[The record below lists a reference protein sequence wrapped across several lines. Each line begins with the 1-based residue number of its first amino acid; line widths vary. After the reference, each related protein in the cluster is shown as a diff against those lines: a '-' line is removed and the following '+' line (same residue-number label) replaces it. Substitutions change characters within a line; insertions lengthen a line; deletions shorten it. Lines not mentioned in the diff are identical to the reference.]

1 MNINKKIKRIFNLYN
16 LGIFTCIVV
25 ILVSGYIIFKPEKQ
39 ETPSGI
45 EVVQSDKEENE
56 EITEEEARK
65 VAKKQFKKLGEKNI
79 KEENLQVKKI
89 QRSGEE
95 YYYISSAENTMEIQ
109 IKGGKVTRINSAT
122 VEE

>member
-56 EITEEEARK
+56 GITEEEARK

>member
-1 MNINKKIKRIFNLYN
+1 MKINKKIKRIFNLYN
-16 LGIFTCIVV
+16 IAIFACIII
-25 ILVSGYIIFKPEKQ
+25 ILISMYIIFKPEKQ

-45 EVVQSDKEENE
+45 EVVQSDKGEDK
-56 EITEEEARK
+56 EITEQEARK
-65 VAKKQFKKLGEKNI
+65 LAKKQFKKLGEKNI

-95 YYYISSAENTMEIQ
+95 YYYISSAENTMEIK
-109 IKGGKVTRINSAT
+109 IKSGKVTRINSAT

>member
-1 MNINKKIKRIFNLYN
+1 MKISRKIRKIFSLYN
-16 LGIFTCIVV
+16 IA
-25 ILVSGYIIFKPEKQ
+25 ILACVALILISMYIIFKPDKI

-45 EVVQSDKEENE
+45 EVVQSNKKDTE
-56 EITEEEARK
+56 EITEDEARDL
-65 VAKKQFKKLGEKNI
+65 AKKQFKKIGEKNI
-79 KEENLQVKKI
+79 KKENLNVSKI

-109 IKGGKVTRINSAT
+109 IKSGKVTRINSAT